1 MNKIEAKLEKMT
13 ADDWLDCDYES
24 NCPVRELLDKIGST
38 WSVLVI
44 IQLGKGTRRFSELRR
59 AIDKLAHISQ
69 KMLTQTLRTLERDGL
84 VKRTVFPTSP
94 PAVEYE
100 LTELGRSLLGPIR
113 ELTVWAF
120 ESQPRIEEARRAY
133 DERMEAMI

>member
-1 MNKIEAKLEKMT
+1 MSEATMKCET
-13 ADDWLDCDYES
+13 SETDWLDFDYES

-44 IQLGKGTRRFSELRR
+44 IQLGRGTKRFSGLRR
-59 AIDKLAHISQ
+59 EIGKFARISQ

-84 VKRTVFPTSP
+84 VKRTVYPTSP

-113 ELTVWAF
+113 DLTFWAF
-120 ESQPRIEEARRAY
+120 ESQPAIEAARRDY
-133 DERMEAMI
+133 DAKQTARI